1 MSKKSNE
8 PVHKEPFVYN
18 FKPILV
24 KQVGRETS
32 RQKMARECPTF
43 GASIETLD
51 FSDNELNDEQG
62 MQIVALIKSQSEMR
76 DNELW
81 LSSLRRQ
88 VAEDHLEIKK
98 ELLNTQLND
107 SLENTTAREINSK
120 ARIKQILANL
130 ENAEHQTQDAILDH
144 QAHIVNHKRQRI
156 LNQSGLREI
165 ILTRNKLGDKFAKS
179 LQQALCYDKYL
190 KSIDVS
196 GNRISAFGLKSI
208 IKLALMENRSIIA
221 FDARLNP
228 GCSEK
233 VERQLSLCMLKNIEK
248 SQ

>member
-1 MSKKSNE
+1 M
-8 PVHKEPFVYN
+8 
-18 FKPILV
+18 
-24 KQVGRETS
+24 
-32 RQKMARECPTF
+32 
-43 GASIETLD
+43 
-51 FSDNELNDEQG
+51 
-62 MQIVALIKSQSEMR
+62 
-76 DNELW
+76 
-81 LSSLRRQ
+81 
-88 VAEDHLEIKK
+88 
-98 ELLNTQLND
+98 
-107 SLENTTAREINSK
+107 
-120 ARIKQILANL
+120 
-130 ENAEHQTQDAILDH
+130 
-144 QAHIVNHKRQRI
+144 NHKRQRI